1 MSIASIQSKYPN
13 AVWFD
18 SAHTGTETGSVTE
31 PYNTIEEAITNT
43 SSGGVIAIKDGTHNV
58 SASQALTKALTF
70 VGEST
75 DAILN
80 FNGSYGSSGML
91 DLTGV
96 TGDTLIESLR
106 IDHTGSATS
115 ISGLIKPGNGDL
127 TIDGCK
133 LFRTTGTSWFI
144 GSGSTPLAGLYVKNS
159 IITGRQAVNYGALMG
174 NNSIQGWHT
183 ASFVN
188 CNIFHTPNSGSTGLF
203 SGATTG
209 LNTVIVHNNI
219 IYGADPSLS
228 TTRINI
234 TPTSYK
240 SNLYYN
246 CNETSGGTGNFFN
259 VDPQFV
265 DYANAD
271 YRLRPSS
278 PCISAGTAS

>member
-1 MSIASIQSKYPN
+1 MSATSVQAKYPN
-13 AVWFD
+13 ATWFD
-18 SAHTGTETGSVTE
+18 SAYSGTESGTFAQ

-43 SSGGVIAIKDGTHNV
+43 SSGGVIAIKDGTHTI
-58 SASQALTKALTF
+58 SASQSLTKPLTF

-80 FNGSYGSSGML
+80 FNGSYGSSGIL
-91 DLTGV
+91 NLTGV

-115 ISGLIKPGNGDL
+115 TSGLIKPGNGDL

-133 LFRTTGTSWFI
+133 LFRSTGTSWFI
-144 GSGSTPLAGLYVKNS
+144 GSGSTATAGLYVKNS
-159 IITGRQAVNYGALMG
+159 IITGRQSVNYGTLMG
-174 NNSIQGWHT
+174 NNSVQGWQT

-188 CNIFHTPNSGSTGLF
+188 CLILHTPTNGSLGLF

-209 LNTVIVHNNI
+209 MTTVIFHNNI
-219 IYGADPSLS
+219 IYGVDTGRSD
-228 TTRINI
+228 TTLNI

-259 VDPQFV
+259 VDPLFV
-265 DYANAD
+265 DPTTGD

-278 PCISAGTAS
+278 PCIGAGTSS